1 MRRGGPR
8 PRINLNRLRKSV
20 LRRWRFKAQA
30 RCFAVKIHAM
40 RIAGLKSDVTA
51 LRHVPTEVVH
61 LYSITLSANT
71 ETASGID
78 NPSALAV
85 FKLRTK

>member
-1 MRRGGPR
+1 
-8 PRINLNRLRKSV
+8 
-20 LRRWRFKAQA
+20 
-30 RCFAVKIHAM
+30 M

-51 LRHVPTEVVH
+51 LRHMPTEVVH

-71 ETASGID
+71 ETVSGID